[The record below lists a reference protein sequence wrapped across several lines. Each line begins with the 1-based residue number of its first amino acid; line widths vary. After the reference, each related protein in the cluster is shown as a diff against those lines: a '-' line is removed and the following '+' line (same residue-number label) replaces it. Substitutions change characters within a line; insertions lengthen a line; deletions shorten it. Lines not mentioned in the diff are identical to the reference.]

1 MMVRSL
7 GFPIFAQ
14 SHNISCC
21 DSFILPDDYDP
32 VSFTTAAADATGK
45 PPSGRFQLDF
55 TGSQS
60 GGYGGATS
68 FGGMGS
74 GRRQGQEPS
83 PYSSARAKQQ
93 YGGNTSS
100 RIGAA
105 AANSFSA
112 SGSGYYDNTNGGSGG
127 RTLTFQSPS
136 PSARGSGQ
144 NSSRM
149 TPSERRAYLERA
161 AEVNAVRDLRQ

>member
-1 MMVRSL
+1 
-7 GFPIFAQ
+7 
-14 SHNISCC
+14 
-21 DSFILPDDYDP
+21 
-32 VSFTTAAADATGK
+32 
-45 PPSGRFQLDF
+45 
-55 TGSQS
+55 
-60 GGYGGATS
+60 
-68 FGGMGS
+68 MGS

-100 RIGAA
+100 RLGAA

-112 SGSGYYDNTNGGSGG
+112 SGSAYFENTNGGGSGG
-127 RTLTFQSPS
+127 RTLTFQSPA
-136 PSARGSGQ
+136 PSARGGGQ
-144 NSSRM
+144 NSGRM

>member
-1 MMVRSL
+1 MHS
-7 GFPIFAQ
+7 
-14 SHNISCC
+14 C
-21 DSFILPDDYDP
+21 DSCFLSDDYDP
-32 VSFTTAAADATGK
+32 VSFTTTAADATGK

-83 PYSSARAKQQ
+83 PYSSARVKQQ

-100 RIGAA
+100 RLGAA

-112 SGSGYYDNTNGGSGG
+112 SGSGYYEGANGASGG
-127 RTLTFQSPS
+127 RALTFQSPS
-136 PSARGSGQ
+136 PSARGGGSGQ
-144 NSSRM
+144 NSGRM